1 MNIKMTYNR
10 RILIG
15 FAVSGW
21 IFTFVLS
28 LYLFHFMKEDN
39 IQSFEKGL
47 NIFAADLGD
56 EINKKIGAKTIGFV
70 DFTDFQGKQTNLGD
84 YVTQSLLPFLLK
96 NKNIRFVDRRHVRLT
111 FNENKLQATGLVDPK
126 SSVKLGKISGA
137 EYLLIGKT
145 EFSGKYVSISA
156 QLLNIETNIVDIS
169 KSINVLSDAI
179 IYKLSGQ
186 EEKNESREVLFISNI
201 YNFLKENY
209 QWLWTAIVIP
219 LVGWFA
225 KTRIGV
231 RTENNE
237 ETNS

>member
-1 MNIKMTYNR
+1 MNIEMTYNR

-28 LYLFHFMKEDN
+28 LYLFHLMKDDN
-39 IQSFEKGL
+39 IQSFGKGL

-56 EINKKIGAKTIGFV
+56 EINKKIGAKTICFV
-70 DFTDFQGKQTNLGD
+70 DFTDFQGKQTDVGN
-84 YVTQSLLPFLLK
+84 YVTQSFLPFLLK
-96 NKNIRFVDRRHVRLT
+96 NKNIKFVDRRYIRST
-111 FNENKLQATGLVDPK
+111 IYENKLLAGGLIEP
-126 SSVKLGKISGA
+126 SVKSVKVGKISGA

-145 EFSGKYVSISA
+145 EFAGKYVSISA

-186 EEKNESREVLFISNI
+186 EEKNENREILFISNI
-201 YNFLKENY
+201 
-209 QWLWTAIVIP
+209 
-219 LVGWFA
+219 
-225 KTRIGV
+225 
-231 RTENNE
+231 
-237 ETNS
+237 